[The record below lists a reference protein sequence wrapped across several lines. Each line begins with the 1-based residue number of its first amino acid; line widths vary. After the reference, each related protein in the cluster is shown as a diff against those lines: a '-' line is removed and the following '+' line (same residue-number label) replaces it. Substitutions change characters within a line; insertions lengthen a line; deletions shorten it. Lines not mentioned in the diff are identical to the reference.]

1 MSTPVVSG
9 AIALLSGE
17 RTHGLQ
23 TLKLKKR
30 LRRTAKDLGYPHN
43 LQGWGLFEVKSFLN
57 ENNG

>member
-9 AIALLSGE
+9 AHALLLE
-17 RTHGLQ
+17 REPWLTNFEI
-23 TLKLKKR
+23 KKR

>member
-1 MSTPVVSG
+1 MSVIISK
-9 AIALLSGE
+9 AGE
-17 RTHGLQ
+17 R
-23 TLKLKKR
+23 KKNERKNFEIKKR